1 MLQIHTEM
9 VQYFLFP
16 LLSSN
21 FANTTQHKYTN
32 MVLKFFLCFGEQV
45 LRNKLENLKKKVLD
59 SIPTQ
64 PSDRAEFISASV
76 NELEKQLTE
85 FGKIMEDYKKNL
97 ELLEHLQEM
106 MEEV

>member
-1 MLQIHTEM
+1 
-9 VQYFLFP
+9 
-16 LLSSN
+16 
-21 FANTTQHKYTN
+21 
-32 MVLKFFLCFGEQV
+32 MVLKFFLCFWEQV

-59 SIPTQ
+59 SVPTQ
-64 PSDRAEFISASV
+64 PSDKAKFISASV

-97 ELLEHLQEM
+97 ELMEHLQEM